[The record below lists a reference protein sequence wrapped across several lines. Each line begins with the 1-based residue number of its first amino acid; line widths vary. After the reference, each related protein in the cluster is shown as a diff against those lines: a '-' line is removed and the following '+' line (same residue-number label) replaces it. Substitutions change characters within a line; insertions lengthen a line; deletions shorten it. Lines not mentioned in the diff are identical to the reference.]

1 MKRDNTLITSRVLE
15 AMVQNHLQEK
25 YRKEYQQ
32 ATDRGKNTQ
41 VASEGIKF
49 APSWYYKTRNT
60 NENNDRYLAST

>member
-1 MKRDNTLITSRVLE
+1 MKRHKTLITSRVLE

-32 ATDRGKNTQ
+32 ATGWGKNTQ

-49 APSWYYKTRNT
+49 APPCYYNTRNT